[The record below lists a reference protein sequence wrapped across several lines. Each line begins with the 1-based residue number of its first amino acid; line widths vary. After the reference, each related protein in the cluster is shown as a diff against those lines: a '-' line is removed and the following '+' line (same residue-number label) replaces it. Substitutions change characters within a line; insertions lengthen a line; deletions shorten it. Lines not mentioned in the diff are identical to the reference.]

1 MSPNPSVARTTPPTA
16 EELVTN
22 PKILLHRKPGPRPA
36 NAYLAWSA
44 AVVEDG
50 KFFVTTLYPQLPL
63 FQPVLSVDGMKQRL
77 DFRYA
82 EHDFLQW
89 PQQWC
94 PMFCHLPCIPTKPPG
109 DHKYAIMWWMPDEG
123 SFVKETTGIVTGLG
137 KLKGIRH
144 REFRTAVTDLQEDC
158 NSFVTVH
165 KNTSE
170 LDLAYKY
177 TRLLSERL
185 LRLETLSTSYR
196 QMRVAVVSLQR
207 TFLELLALLGY
218 CRTYK
223 PRMDGRENAA
233 SSPLPLVGAFVW
245 DLDVAGQLYRAGI
258 PFWYIHHVRDLPGV
272 EIKTLGPLRSFD
284 DLERKDCVFSPRII
298 HTGSP
303 DFSAQYAAIAED
315 TSGVFRRHNPFQSV
329 PRPHLDV
336 ASSSRLVIRTIPQN
350 RHQSKPYQRPA
361 TIHPGG
367 GQNPYSLP
375 THPLF
380 PLSSPV
386 WKYCLS
392 HLDTSSPP
400 ASPTKCFA
408 FPDSQLF
415 TAVQS
420 RKKLSKYIKNWL
432 RFRDILLLRL
442 SQSSCSPVLNHVWRQ
457 LLGGEFRS
465 SSGSKETRAAN
476 RKLEVRTL
484 LGGCVLESGIKLDY
498 EAPLGSVSWRG
509 EEITADAPVP
519 DRVVQE
525 VLWEL
530 SMLNF
535 RCELIALDSILYS
548 PNPNPNPKPTRHPN
562 SAYEPTLS
570 PNALKQLADF
580 DAFLA
585 SLPPEPIPPL
595 SLPAPMSCTGVVPDG
610 SVVPEPEVG
619 GTIIPNISFV
629 CQGFAAQLPSHE
641 NLISWPCA
649 MSCWTGIVSML
660 IRNWEI
666 IGSPI
671 CLIIWFWKLLNDVWY
686 KHIYNNFSMSLDE
699 QLPYRFLLILLY
711 DS

>member
-1 MSPNPSVARTTPPTA
+1 MFPTLSMSPNPSVARTTPPTT

-22 PKILLHRKPGPRPA
+22 PKILLPRKPGPRPA

-44 AVVEDG
+44 TVIEDG
-50 KFFVTTLYPQLPL
+50 KFFVTTPYPQLPL

-94 PMFCHLPCIPTKPPG
+94 PIFCHLPCIPTKLPG

-144 REFRTAVTDLQEDC
+144 QEFRTAVTDLQEDC

-196 QMRVAVVSLQR
+196 QMRVAIVSLQC

-218 CRTYK
+218 CHTYK

-233 SSPLPLVGAFVW
+233 SSPSPLVGAFVW
-245 DLDVAGQLYRAGI
+245 DLDLAGQLYRAGI
-258 PFWYIHHVRDLPGV
+258 PFWYIPGV
-272 EIKTLGPLRSFD
+272 EIKTLGPLHSFD
-284 DLERKDCVFSPRII
+284 DLEWKDCVFSPRII
-298 HTGSP
+298 HTGIP

-315 TSGVFRRHNPFQSV
+315 TSGIFRRHNPFQSV

-350 RHQSKPYQRPA
+350 RHQSKPCTPETA

-367 GQNPYSLP
+367 GRNPYSLP

-400 ASPTKCFA
+400 ASPTKGFA

-415 TAVQS
+415 TAVS
-420 RKKLSKYIKNWL
+420 GYPPPSTVA
-432 RFRDILLLRL
+432 ILMLP
-442 SQSSCSPVLNHVWRQ
+442 SAKPCMAPVAR
-457 LLGGEFRS
+457 GEFRS

-498 EAPLGSVSWRG
+498 EAPLGLVSWRG

-519 DRVVQE
+519 DKVVQE

-535 RCELIALDSILYS
+535 RCELITLDSILVRPECRNVTHDANLSRCSSQYS
-548 PNPNPNPKPTRHPN
+548 PNPNPKPKPTRHPN

-580 DAFLA
+580 DAFLT
-585 SLPPEPIPPL
+585 SLPPEPILPL

-629 CQGFAAQLPSHE
+629 CQGFAAQLPES
-641 NLISWPCA
+641 
-649 MSCWTGIVSML
+649 
-660 IRNWEI
+660 
-666 IGSPI
+666 
-671 CLIIWFWKLLNDVWY
+671 
-686 KHIYNNFSMSLDE
+686 
-699 QLPYRFLLILLY
+699 
-711 DS
+711 